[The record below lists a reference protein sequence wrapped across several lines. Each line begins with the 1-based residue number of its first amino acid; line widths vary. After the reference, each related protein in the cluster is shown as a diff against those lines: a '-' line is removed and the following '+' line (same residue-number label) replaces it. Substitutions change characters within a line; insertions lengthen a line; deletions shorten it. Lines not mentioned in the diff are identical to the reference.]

1 MPSFL
6 DQARLERLLREVY
19 RRTHRE
25 VHGAEPEPEQLAAT
39 VQREIPLLQETLGE
53 DFLLRLTE
61 PQLPR
66 PERPP
71 DLPED
76 GSFTFAWLTP
86 AQRQEAES
94 ALWYAKLH
102 GIDSI
107 VAVLEW
113 HRVCNRAALEAPP
126 LRACIDR
133 FLVAKRSE
141 RLAPLTVRNYAL
153 RLERFAARFGD
164 RLPGSVTAQEL
175 NGYLEAWPQPTTR
188 ASHWLTVAALFTWLL
203 RQRYILRHPFG
214 EGARPP
220 PRKPSARVIFTPE
233 ETATIL
239 RSSLERDTAGYWA
252 LSLFAGLRACELQR
266 LQELAD
272 PWAAV
277 DWKQGTLDLSSPR
290 VAARPNRRK
299 LKLVPCALAW
309 LRWMKERNV
318 PFFPAN
324 SWEKVGR
331 MRARILA
338 VRTASSAAGSVG
350 TGLQKKAHG
359 LELNG
364 QLVYGMARRSY
375 LSYRLAL
382 EEGGPTGSALVAD
395 EVGLTERLL
404 RADYAGKAARAEAL
418 RYFALAPK
426 ALGEPVVASG
436 SGD

>member
-1 MPSFL
+1 MTSQPKPVPSFVH
-6 DQARLERLLREVY
+6 QARLQRLLREVY

-25 VHGAEPEPEQLAAT
+25 VHGTDLEPELLQAT
-39 VQREIPLLQETLGE
+39 IQREIPLLQESFGQ
-53 DFLLRLTE
+53 DFLLRLSE

-71 DLPED
+71 ELPDD
-76 GSFTFAWLTP
+76 GSFTYAWLTP

-107 VAVLEW
+107 VAALEW

-141 RLAPLTVRNYAL
+141 RLAKMTVHNYAL

-164 RLPGSVTAQEL
+164 RQPASVTAQDL
-175 NGYLEAWPQPTTR
+175 NGYLEAWPHPTTR
-188 ASHWLTVAALFTWLL
+188 ASHWLTLAALFTWLL

-220 PRKPSARVIFTPE
+220 ARKPSARVIFTPE

-239 RSSLERDTAGYWA
+239 RSSLERDTVGYWA
-252 LSLFAGLRACELQR
+252 LSLFAGLRACELKC
-266 LQELAD
+266 LQELVD
-272 PWAAV
+272 PWAVV
-277 DWKQGTLDLSSPR
+277 DWKLGTIDLSAPR
-290 VAARPNRRK
+290 LAARQNRRK
-299 LKLVPCALAW
+299 LTLVPCALAW
-309 LRWMKERNV
+309 LKWMKERNV
-318 PFFPAN
+318 PFFPSN

-338 VRTASSAAGSVG
+338 GRTASITTA
-350 TGLQKKAHG
+350 KAHG
-359 LELNG
+359 CELDG
-364 QLVYGMARRSY
+364 QLVYSMARRSY

-382 EEGGPTGSALVAD
+382 EEGGPIGSALVAD
-395 EVGLTERLL
+395 QVGLTERLL
-404 RADYAGKAARAEAL
+404 KADYSGKASRAEAI
-418 RYFALAPK
+418 RYFALQPNSFD
-426 ALGEPVVASG
+426 EPSDAGDATG
-436 SGD
+436 S